1 MWKNAFQLNN
11 IFLKAHNY
19 IYQWLWIQTYRCIS
33 VQAHDALLNILKLWW
48 FEHDH
53 QVMFMSALV
62 LQRNTDMSMLMN
74 IIFYLIRWNAQ

>member
-11 IFLKAHNY
+11 FFLKAHNY
-19 IYQWLWIQTYRCIS
+19 IYQWLWIQTYSYFS
-33 VQAHDALLNILKLWW
+33 VQAQDALLNILKSWW

-62 LQRNTDMSMLMN
+62 LQRNTDISMLMN
-74 IIFYLIRWNAQ
+74 IIFY